1 MSAAASLVR
10 SITQFTAEEDPLN
23 LQGSNQDLALLPD
36 PFGNQDTTIPTTSSP
51 HPDSNT
57 AFLDDL
63 NMNLPPV
70 LHRFFPPNLEEFDPI
85 TGILMW
91 FREPQPPEC
100 DEGKFAFC
108 CNQGPPTGRRT
119 NPIEAESRRRK
130 CSRWSH
136 TLPGCYF
143 TANQFCCDCKDNNGI
158 AYACYNPIY
167 RDNSDFNRLPVP
179 NPHSIPTKPRPITPN
194 PEPSI
199 YTIPPERRSLD
210 QLPNLQGFTSDNDNN
225 GQMLYAAV
233 GDSDSNP
240 TEEGEGEEEG
250 KKAGRGR
257 MEDTC
262 TDEYLI
268 ERGVKPKKNRYYF
281 KVDD

>member
-1 MSAAASLVR
+1 MILPRHFYFVVASMSAAASLVR

-130 CSRWSH
+130 CSR
-136 TLPGCYF
+136 CMF
-143 TANQFCCDCKDNNGI
+143 VANKM
-158 AYACYNPIY
+158 P
-167 RDNSDFNRLPVP
+167 SDRTFNKSSFRILTD
-179 NPHSIPTKPRPITPN
+179 I
-194 PEPSI
+194 
-199 YTIPPERRSLD
+199 L
-210 QLPNLQGFTSDNDNN
+210 FF
-225 GQMLYAAV
+225 
-233 GDSDSNP
+233 
-240 TEEGEGEEEG
+240 GE
-250 KKAGRGR
+250 
-257 MEDTC
+257 
-262 TDEYLI
+262 
-268 ERGVKPKKNRYYF
+268 
-281 KVDD
+281 